1 MIRLFFKISQKI
13 KVLGLL
19 LFTMATSFCS
29 YAQENTDDEID
40 NLLDELFFSEQ
51 QFLDELMES
60 DLSYNFIYTSLSYNN
75 QTYFSGRD
83 SGTEQFNMIP
93 QVSYFHSSGFNA
105 SISGVYYENY
115 YPHWDFT
122 SLSLGYFHTFGKN
135 KNFQYNIGYT
145 RYIYSDGYDSFE
157 NSFDVSFGIRN
168 KKRTLGSTI
177 AASYLFGSDTSYQ
190 ILSNTFVNFNLYR
203 NSNYALRF
211 RPNINFTIAK
221 QEYSFRRFAVIS
233 GKRIIV
239 TRNLQ
244 VFDLL
249 NTQINIPISFTSNS
263 WDFELAYNLNIP
275 NTLFEENT
283 LPNTSFFS
291 FTIGYLFDFK

>member
-1 MIRLFFKISQKI
+1 MIRLFIKISQKI

-19 LFTMATSFCS
+19 LFTMVTSFCS

-51 QFLDELMES
+51 QFLDELIDS

-75 QTYFSGRD
+75 QTYFAGRD

-93 QVSYFHSSGFNA
+93 QVSYFHSSGFNT

-122 SLSLGYFHTFGKN
+122 SLSLGYFNTIGKN
-135 KNFQYNIGYT
+135 KNFQYNLGYT

-157 NSFDVSFGIRN
+157 NSIDVSFGIRN

-177 AASYLFGSDTSYQ
+177 SASYLFGSDSSYQ
-190 ILSNTFVNFNLYR
+190 ILSNTFVNFNVYR
-203 NSNYALRF
+203 NAKYALRF
-211 RPNINFTIAK
+211 RPNINFSIAK
-221 QEYSFRRFAVIS
+221 QEYTFRRLSLIGGNRVL
-233 GKRIIV
+233 V
-239 TRNLQ
+239 TRNFQ
-244 VFDLL
+244 IFDLL
-249 NTQINIPISFTSNS
+249 NTQINVPLSFTSNS

-275 NTLFEENT
+275 NTLLEENT

-291 FTIGYLFDFK
+291 FSIGYLFDFK